1 MPNNLFN
8 STQNNN
14 IFNEF
19 SRFQKNPMQYLV
31 DRKINIPK
39 ECLND
44 PREAVQYL
52 LNSGQ
57 MSQESLN
64 QLMQKA
70 NSLGLKM

>member
-1 MPNNLFN
+1 
-8 STQNNN
+8 
-14 IFNEF
+14 
-19 SRFQKNPMQYLV
+19 MQYLV
-31 DRKINIPK
+31 DRKVNIPK

>member
-8 STQNNN
+8 QTQNNN
-14 IFNEF
+14 IMSEF
-19 SRFQKNPMQYLV
+19 SKFQRNPMQYLV
-31 DRKINIPK
+31 DRKINIPQ
-39 ECLND
+39 EYMNN
-44 PREAVQYL
+44 PQGAVQYL